1 MDVNKWWA
9 GGAKK
14 IKNRDAQKKKKTP
27 APADAAPVQAPV
39 PAVPESIEGNDL
51 PLDMSTF
58 SQLFIEILL
67 VAKLVNNL
75 DFLHTAIILLKP
87 LLLLKDEYLNE
98 DNKRELEGHEKD
110 TNNNRRK
117 FTSTEYEIIRNEE

>member
-39 PAVPESIEGNDL
+39 PVVEESIEGNDSS
-51 PLDMSTF
+51 LDMSTF

-67 VAKLVNNL
+67 VAKL
-75 DFLHTAIILLKP
+75 FI
-87 LLLLKDEYLNE
+87 
-98 DNKRELEGHEKD
+98 
-110 TNNNRRK
+110 
-117 FTSTEYEIIRNEE
+117 SQ